1 MQVGDLV
8 KYRYG
13 QQDVGTI
20 IERKQETDEHT
31 PKFKVLWF
39 GPRNLTDWMR
49 PTGLEMVRELG
60 RKSDI
65 FVQNFRNG
73 VAERLGLGYEE
84 LK

>member
-20 IERKQETDEHT
+20 IEIEQELSERT
-31 PKFKVLWF
+31 PKLKVLWF

-49 PTGLEMVRELG
+49 PTGLEVLNANR
-60 RKSDI
+60 
-65 FVQNFRNG
+65 
-73 VAERLGLGYEE
+73 
-84 LK
+84 

>member
-49 PTGLEMVRELG
+49 PTGLEVLNASG
-60 RKSDI
+60 
-65 FVQNFRNG
+65 
-73 VAERLGLGYEE
+73 
-84 LK
+84 